1 MMEIKKIKSQFGASD
16 ISICSGEKKF
26 QLFFGGDLDLYW
38 SCIDLSQE
46 TNDVV
51 RFCVTKENY
60 FLYSLVEDLYERVKD
75 CRVFEV
81 DDAELSFCETSEEVS
96 ELYKRKEQS
105 NSYLKNFGSYK
116 KLFDTS
122 TGIISWHD
130 DESIFEEGNVVNI
143 IPGDEEF
150 ILEFVPGIKC
160 DPYDMIGIRFRNS
173 GSTYTPFNSVF
184 MQMFNRLQE
193 YDPDNHQIH
202 IEEYLYD
209 QKVKKIGSK

>member
-1 MMEIKKIKSQFGASD
+1 M
-16 ISICSGEKKF
+16 
-26 QLFFGGDLDLYW
+26 
-38 SCIDLSQE
+38 
-46 TNDVV
+46 
-51 RFCVTKENY
+51 
-60 FLYSLVEDLYERVKD
+60 YERVKE

-81 DDAELSFCETSEEVS
+81 DDAELSFCDTSEDVDK
-96 ELYKRKEQS
+96 LYKRKEES
-105 NSYLKNFGSYK
+105 NKYLKRFGSYK
-116 KLFDTS
+116 KLFDSS

-150 ILEFVPGIKC
+150 VLEFVPGIKC

-184 MQMFNRLQE
+184 MRMFNQLQD
-193 YDPDNHQIH
+193 YDPNNHQIH
-202 IEEYLYD
+202 IEEYLYN

>member
-1 MMEIKKIKSQFGASD
+1 MINISKYKSKFGASD
-16 ISICSGEKKF
+16 ICICDGDKKF

-38 SCIDLSQE
+38 AS
-46 TNDVV
+46 NDVV
-51 RFCVTKENY
+51 RFNITKENY
-60 FLYSLVEDLYERVKD
+60 FLYSLVEDLYERVKE

-81 DDAELSFCETSEEVS
+81 DDAELSFCDTSEDVDK
-96 ELYKRKEQS
+96 LYKRKEES
-105 NSYLKNFGSYK
+105 NKYLKRFGSYK
-116 KLFDTS
+116 KLFDSS

-150 ILEFVPGIKC
+150 VLEFVPGIKC

-184 MQMFNRLQE
+184 MRMFNQLQD
-193 YDPDNHQIH
+193 YDPNNHQIH
-202 IEEYLYD
+202 IEEYLYN